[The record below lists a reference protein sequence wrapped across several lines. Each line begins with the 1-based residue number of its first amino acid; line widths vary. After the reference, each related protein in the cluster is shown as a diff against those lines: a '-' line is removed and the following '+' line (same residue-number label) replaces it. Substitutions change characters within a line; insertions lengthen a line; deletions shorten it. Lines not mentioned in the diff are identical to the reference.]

1 MDFISLISEHKDEL
15 SSLLG
20 NKLKLNSDE
29 IDTTLQ
35 SSGEVMQNVVS
46 KTVESKG
53 LDTLLNL
60 FSSSENST
68 ASSSLQKSIGND
80 LVKSLISKGLGKGKS
95 SLIVQLILP
104 ILISKISGL
113 IGGDKNNLTQ
123 LLGSSGN
130 SKLGSIGG
138 SLLKKLFN

>member
-1 MDFISLISEHKDEL
+1 MKQNAILIGSGL
-15 SSLLG
+15 MLG
-20 NKLKLNSDE
+20 MGVGFFFLRSNPLAFVGCLF
-29 IDTTLQ
+29 L
-35 SSGEVMQNVVS
+35 GL
-46 KTVESKG
+46 G

-95 SLIVQLILP
+95 SSIVQLILP